1 MGKSHRTL
9 RLTESRGEDLA
20 DPPVSDPVELRSVE
34 EPRASDDRGTPSTVP
49 SGIAERRER
58 WFRLREEV
66 ERRLSGA
73 P

>member
-1 MGKSHRTL
+1 MGESHRTL
-9 RLTESRGEDLA
+9 RLTESRGGELP
-20 DPPVSDPVELRSVE
+20 DPPVVDPAEGRSVE
-34 EPRASDDRGTPSTVP
+34 KPLMGEARGTPPTVP
-49 SGIAERRER
+49 PGIAERRER